1 MLRVGRT
8 LAVEQLHPVF
18 TRCLGDAGQF
28 LGALLQ
34 VQVDLALREGPVDP
48 LQVPL
53 VCFLLI
59 FSEKLRAAG
68 IAYFVE
74 AVD

>member
-8 LAVEQLHPVF
+8 LAVEQLLPVF
-18 TRCLGDAGQF
+18 ARCLGDAGQF

-34 VQVDLALREGPVDP
+34 VQVDLALRKGPVDP
-48 LQVPL
+48 LQVAL
-53 VCFLLI
+53 ERVLFI
-59 FSEKLRAAG
+59 FTEKLWTAG
-68 IAYFVE
+68 IAYLVE

>member
-8 LAVEQLHPVF
+8 LAVEQLLPVF
-18 TRCLGDAGQF
+18 ARCLGDAIQF

-48 LQVPL
+48 LQVTF
-53 VCFLLI
+53 VCVLFI
-59 FSEKLRAAG
+59 FAKKQN
-68 IAYFVE
+68 
-74 AVD
+74 